1 MQAAYETSK
10 QFTRIA
16 EDLLGIEQTKPGSDA
31 MTVGVAELGWKCAAV
46 VSARVASAS
55 CMAR

>member
-16 EDLLGIEQTKPGSDA
+16 HDLLGIEQTKPGSDA
-31 MTVGVAELGWKCAAV
+31 MTVGVAEP
-46 VSARVASAS
+46 
-55 CMAR
+55 